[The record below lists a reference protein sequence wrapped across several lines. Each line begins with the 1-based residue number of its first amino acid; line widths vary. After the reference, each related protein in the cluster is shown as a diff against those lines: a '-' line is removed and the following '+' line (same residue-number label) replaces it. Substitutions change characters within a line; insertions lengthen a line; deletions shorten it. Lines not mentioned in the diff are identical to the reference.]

1 MSLTQA
7 HHAFAAISQEGLN
20 EALAAFFSARPHYLH
35 YGSPPFVVASSV
47 TTTLIDPIPF
57 PNTPGGI
64 SWAVDFSVPTV
75 DLFPPDGALPPPLT
89 LIAGQLALATTVVLT
104 IGCRVGEDPKGERG
118 GRVVPLQ
125 TALPVVAVGHPVSRF
140 FSPGVGDISFAVDAV
155 SVQGVKPD
163 SLGALLDCLVRMMLN
178 AFLGDVRLPFD
189 LIDAGFFKLALEEG
203 PLVADDQIT
212 LRGDVS

>member
-7 HHAFAAISQEGLN
+7 HHAFAAVSQEGLN

-47 TTTLIDPIPF
+47 TTTLIGPIPF

-75 DLFPPDGALPPPLT
+75 DLFPADGALPPPLT
-89 LIAGQLALATTVVLT
+89 LVAGQLALATTVDLT
-104 IGCRVGEDPKGERG
+104 IGCRVSEDPK
-118 GRVVPLQ
+118 GRVVPLRA
-125 TALPVVAVGHPVSRF
+125 ALPVVAVGHPVSRF
-140 FSPGVGDISFAVDAV
+140 FSPGVGDISFTLDAV
-155 SVQGVKPD
+155 SVQGVAPG
-163 SLGALLDCLVRMMLN
+163 SLEALLECLVRMMLN
-178 AFLGDVRLPFD
+178 AFLEDVRLPFD